1 MKGALTNILNLK
13 IVNDSVWNQSTLP
26 VKDGG
31 LGIRSAYLSSYT
43 ASRDIA
49 FSILPENIRNSQNP
63 FFTLGCEKWMQKQG
77 LTEIAHY
84 SAFQSEWDKPLCNQK
99 VQFLIENAQ
108 SETEKA
114 RLRSIT
120 SEGASA
126 WLNALPLSSLG
137 LKLSDSELPILCALE
152 SHFANLTN
160 VYEAKMWTPLA
171 TMALIVLSKLVVSLD
186 IQKPTF

>member
-63 FFTLGCEKWMQKQG
+63 FFTLGCEKWMQKAMWRIKC
-77 LTEIAHY
+77 LK
-84 SAFQSEWDKPLCNQK
+84 SRK
-99 VQFLIENAQ
+99 
-108 SETEKA
+108 KA
-114 RLRSIT
+114 IYD
-120 SEGASA
+120 
-126 WLNALPLSSLG
+126 LSR
-137 LKLSDSELPILCALE
+137 
-152 SHFANLTN
+152 
-160 VYEAKMWTPLA
+160 Y
-171 TMALIVLSKLVVSLD
+171 
-186 IQKPTF
+186 

>member
-31 LGIRSAYLSSYT
+31 LGIRSAEDLALPAYLSSYT

-49 FSILPENIRNSQNP
+49 FSILPENIRNTQNP
-63 FFTLGCEKWMQKQG
+63 FFSLGCEKWMQKLG

-99 VQFLIENAQ
+99 VQFLIV
-108 SETEKA
+108 T
-114 RLRSIT
+114 RSIRT
-120 SEGASA
+120 
-126 WLNALPLSSLG
+126 
-137 LKLSDSELPILCALE
+137 
-152 SHFANLTN
+152 
-160 VYEAKMWTPLA
+160 
-171 TMALIVLSKLVVSLD
+171 
-186 IQKPTF
+186 